1 MLRWRHLPKAG
12 PQLDAEPAPT
22 DNSRFPAARIQS
34 GRDPN
39 LVVR

>member
-1 MLRWRHLPKAG
+1 MPRRRHLPEAV

-22 DNSRFPAARIQS
+22 DNSRFPAARIRL
-34 GRDPN
+34 GRNPN